1 MSKKSASNSPARKD
15 VPSLNELVVGG
26 AVYKTQLT
34 TKYRNRIK
42 WTKPDNRK
50 VVAVIPG
57 TIQKIMVEAGQ
68 EVESGDPLLIL
79 EAMKMRNEV
88 LAPVSGRVVKIYV
101 SEGEQVPKAHLLI
114 RLR

>member
-1 MSKKSASNSPARKD
+1 MSKKSAATGMPPKPESSME
-15 VPSLNELVVGG
+15 ELVVGG

-34 TKYRNRIK
+34 KKFRNRTP
-42 WTKPDNRK
+42 WMKPDTLK

-57 TIQKIMVEAGQ
+57 TIQKIMVKAGQ

-88 LAPVSGRVVKIYV
+88 LSPVSGRVAQIFVK
-101 SEGEQVPKAHLLI
+101 EGEHVPKAHLLVK
-114 RLR
+114 LK